1 MGHPRGAASDA
12 LARAWQRK
20 GLSDWLPSGWG
31 RQGMTMQEELFR
43 QAYVPEQYKIL
54 NRTVDELDRRWGNY
68 HTSQQKFKESQ
79 DAFARRQEHFAEKQK
94 VWGAQLD
101 EYLNK
106 PQLIDVGGGQ
116 QVEQGNLEG
125 HIKGLQGSWDEQQSL
140 DLANFKAAAAGTSPN
155 QTQGVQWK
163 KAPTATQRSLRRGSA
178 GSAAAAMKISGV
190 NV

>member
-1 MGHPRGAASDA
+1 MAHPSGSPADRF
-12 LARAWQRK
+12 ARIWQNK

-31 RQGMTMQEELFR
+31 RQGQTMQEELFR

-54 NRTVDELDRRWGNY
+54 NKTVEELDKRWGNY

-79 DAFARRQEHFAEKQK
+79 EAFARRQEHFAEQQK

-116 QVEQGNLEG
+116 QVEQSELGS
-125 HIKGLQGSWDEQQSL
+125 HIQGMKDTWANQEAI
-140 DLANFKAAAAGTSPN
+140 DLANFKSQAAGSVPN
-155 QTQGVQWK
+155 QTQGVQWR
-163 KAPTATQRSLRRGSA
+163 KAPTAKSRAFRRSGA
-178 GSAAAAMKISGV
+178 GSAAAMKISGV